1 MKSTFLLIIFIFL
14 FSTLF
19 PCPVTAV
26 QKINLQS
33 GDFYIGTI
41 VEENDDFIY
50 IQTAFGK
57 MEIDRTTIISIEYVQ
72 DEEPEVE
79 DSYGLDDLSDSSTD
93 DIFPENT
100 EPITDLNFYKSQV
113 KMLETR
119 MDLYQKNIDL
129 LEQELED
136 TKKKVLRQTESY
148 KEEIANLK
156 KQLEKKEAS
165 AESQFDNLI
174 SIEPSKEVYINKS
187 YIKKIKFIVSEGID
201 GFFIRAEY
209 TIYSEIV
216 SVEPNFEVYFFSE
229 NGLNIALDK
238 NNLQFTRIPRGHQH
252 VITKGIPLTFP
263 ELYPKFYFIKFK
275 EE

>member
-1 MKSTFLLIIFIFL
+1 MRQSLLLIIIAFL
-14 FSTLF
+14 FSVLF
-19 PCPVTAV
+19 PCPLTAV

-41 VEENDDFIY
+41 VEENDNFIY
-50 IQTAFGK
+50 IQTTFGK

-72 DEEPEVE
+72 EEESPEE
-79 DSYGLDDLSDSSTD
+79 DYYGLDDLSDYSTN
-93 DIFPENT
+93 DILSEET
-100 EPITDLNFYKSQV
+100 EPITDLDFYKSQI

-119 MDLYQKNIDL
+119 IDLYQKNIEL
-129 LEQELED
+129 LEQKLENMN
-136 TKKKVLRQTESY
+136 KKLLRQTESY
-148 KEEIANLK
+148 KKEIAILNR
-156 KQLEKKEAS
+156 QLEKKETS
-165 AESQFDNLI
+165 AENKFDNLI
-174 SIEPSKEVYINKS
+174 DIEPSKEIYINKN
-187 YIKKIKFIVSEGID
+187 YIKKIKFIVTEGID
-201 GFFIRAEY
+201 GYFIRAEY

-216 SVEPNFEVYFFSE
+216 SIEPNFDVYFFSE

-238 NNLQFTRIPRGHQH
+238 NNLQFSRIPRGHQH